1 MLFFINMEYI
11 RWCSI
16 IFIRKKNKKVY
27 FSLATKNSFLSADRK
42 AAEILLNALVTQ
54 HLCVHFC

>member
-1 MLFFINMEYI
+1 MVFHNIYQ
-11 RWCSI
+11 
-16 IFIRKKNKKVY
+16 KKNKKVY